1 VAAYLIVY
9 ETITDPSRFSRYVK
23 SVDPVITRRGGQLVA
38 SGPPDVVEGEFPL
51 EQMLVFEWPSRQAAS
66 DFWHSEE
73 YAKIKKLREG
83 AAVIQ
88 AIIIEGIHWV
98 AQSANA

>member
-1 VAAYLIVY
+1 MAAYLIVY
-9 ETITDPSRFSRYVK
+9 ETITDPSKFLQYVK
-23 SVDPVITRRGGQLVA
+23 TVDPVIIRRGGRLVA

-51 EQMLVFEWPSRQAAS
+51 ERTLVFKWPTGQAAS

-73 YAKIKKLREG
+73 YTEIKKLREG

-88 AIIIEGIHWV
+88 AIIIEGID
-98 AQSANA
+98 SG

>member
-1 VAAYLIVY
+1 MAAYLIVY
-9 ETITDPSRFSRYVK
+9 ETITDPSRFLQYVK
-23 SVDPVITRRGGQLVA
+23 TVDPLINRRGGRLVA

-51 EQMLVFEWPSRQAAS
+51 ERALVFEWPNRKAAT

-73 YAKIKKLREG
+73 YTEMKKLREG

-88 AIIIEGIHWV
+88 AIILEGI
-98 AQSANA
+98 NLG

>member
-1 VAAYLIVY
+1 MAAYLIVY
-9 ETITDPSRFSRYVK
+9 ETITDLSKFSQNVK
-23 SVDPVITRRGGQLVA
+23 SVDPVIIRRGGRLVA

-51 EQMLVFEWPSRQAAS
+51 EQALVFEWPSRKAAS

-73 YAKIKKLREG
+73 YTEIKKLREG

-88 AIIIEGIHWV
+88 AIIIDGIHLG
-98 AQSANA
+98 